1 MSINY
6 EFQWARTHYY
16 RSVVNAD
23 SLKEAT
29 NKQRI
34 LFEAGEWEDFEDDD
48 DITHYALE
56 WVDDRRVTKAEQEY
70 FQENFDKELTQ
81 CTD

>member
-6 EFQWARTHYY
+6 EFHWSRTHYY
-16 RSVVNAD
+16 RNTVNAD
-23 SLKEAT
+23 SLDEAI

-48 DITHYALE
+48 EITYYALE
-56 WVDDRRVTKAEQEY
+56 WVDDRRVTEAEQEY
-70 FQENFDKELTQ
+70 FQENFDKELT
-81 CTD
+81 

>member
-6 EFQWARTHYY
+6 EFHWARTHYY

-34 LFEAGEWEDFEDDD
+34 LFENGEWEDFEDDD
-48 DITHYALE
+48 DITYYALE
-56 WVDDRRVTKAEQEY
+56 WVDDRRVTEAEQEY
-70 FQENFDKELTQ
+70 FQENFDKEPT
-81 CTD
+81 